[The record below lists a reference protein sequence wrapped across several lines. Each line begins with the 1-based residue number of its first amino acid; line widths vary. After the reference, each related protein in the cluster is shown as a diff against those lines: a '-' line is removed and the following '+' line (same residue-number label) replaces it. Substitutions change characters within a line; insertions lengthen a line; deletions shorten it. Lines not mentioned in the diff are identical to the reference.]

1 MKGTLL
7 LGLSL
12 LPVAAAHGDWPQWRG
27 PQLTGFS
34 PESGLP
40 LRWSVTE
47 NVAWVVDVPAHSAA
61 TPVVASGRVFIS
73 VPEGETVNLWCL
85 DRRDGKLLWKRP
97 IGPSAGHANPK
108 HNMAT
113 PSSVID
119 GQRVVAMTGTG
130 VLKGFDLEGHEQWS
144 RDLQKDYGTF
154 GLNWGYG
161 SSPLLYEGALYV
173 QVLHG
178 MKTDDPS
185 YVLRL
190 DPATGRNVWRVERPT
205 TAVRES
211 PDSYTTPT
219 AVRTGGR
226 VEIVVTGGDVVTG
239 HDPDTGKEL
248 WRASGLNPDGSPH
261 NRIVASPVAV
271 GDVVVAPTRVK
282 PMLALRAGGR
292 GDVTTSQRVWSFDQ
306 GPDVPT
312 PATDGTY
319 LYVVNDRGIVSC
331 LEARTGRVVYGPQRI
346 ALGTYSSS
354 PVVADGKVYLTN
366 EEGLTTVLKAG
377 PAFEVLAE
385 NSLGDYTLATPAVD
399 GGQLFLRTSKKL
411 YCIGTAKR

>member
-1 MKGTLL
+1 VNVPRALWAVLL
-7 LGLSL
+7 A
-12 LPVAAAHGDWPQWRG
+12 LPAASVSADWPQWRG

-40 LRWSVTE
+40 LRWSVSE
-47 NVAWVVDVPAHSAA
+47 NVAWVVDLPAHSAA
-61 TPVVASGRVFIS
+61 TPVVASGRIFLS

-85 DRRDGKLLWKRP
+85 DRKDGKVLWKRP
-97 IGPSAGHANPK
+97 VGPAAGHANQK

-119 GQRVVAMTGTG
+119 GKRVVAMTGSG
-130 VLKGFDLEGHEQWS
+130 VLKGFDLDGAELWM
-144 RDLQKDYGTF
+144 RDLQKEYGAF

-178 MKTDDPS
+178 MRTDDPS

-190 DPATGRNVWRVERPT
+190 DPATGKNVWKVERPT
-205 TAVRES
+205 SAQRES
-211 PDSYTTPT
+211 PDAYTTPT

-239 HDPDTGKEL
+239 HDPETGKEL
-248 WRASGLNPDGSPH
+248 WRASGLNPEASPF

-271 GDVVVAPTRVK
+271 GDLVVAPTRVK

-292 GDVTTSQRVWSFDQ
+292 GDVTTSHRAWSFDQ

-319 LYVVNDRGIVSC
+319 LYVVTDKGIISVLDVKS
-331 LEARTGRVVYGPQRI
+331 GKIVYGPQRL

-354 PVVADGKVYLTN
+354 PVVADGKVYATN
-366 EEGLTTVLKAG
+366 EDGLTTVLKAG

-385 NSLGDYTLATPAVD
+385 NALGDYTLATPVVD
-399 GGQLFLRTSKKL
+399 GGQILLRTSKKL
-411 YCIGTAKR
+411 YCIGK